1 MKKKEYT
8 KKDVEKIIALGRQKG
23 YLTYDEVNDLLPH
36 DVSSSED
43 IDQIFDILGN
53 EDIRIVES
61 EKEKD
66 AEKQGPVFKEEA
78 LKEDHGNIRD

>member
-23 YLTYDEVNDLLPH
+23 YLTYDEVNDLLPE

-43 IDQIFDILGN
+43 IDQMFELLGN
-53 EDIRIVES
+53 EDIQIVES
-61 EKEKD
+61 EEEKEAQRKRS
-66 AEKQGPVFKEEA
+66 A
-78 LKEDHGNIRD
+78 LR